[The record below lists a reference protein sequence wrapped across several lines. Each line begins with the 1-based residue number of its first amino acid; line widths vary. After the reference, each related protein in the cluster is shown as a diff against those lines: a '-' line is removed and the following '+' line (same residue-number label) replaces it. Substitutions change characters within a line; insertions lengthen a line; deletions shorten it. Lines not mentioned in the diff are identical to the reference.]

1 MVEQDLELMH
11 LMGVELPQKLVG
23 VKLVQ
28 LDKSQSHTSSPS
40 KTYTCTILLN
50 ITNG

>member
-1 MVEQDLELMH
+1 MVEQDLEPTH
-11 LMGVELPQKLVG
+11 LMGVELVETHG
-23 VKLVQ
+23 CETSAT
-28 LDKSQSHTSSPS
+28 DKSQSRNSSPS